1 MRFTKLLIILLFA
14 TAQTYAHDDSTLT
27 VIKTS
32 RIKNA
37 YEVSKYIHIYVDTL
51 RSKNA
56 VQLRN
61 NMFRH
66 LYEFKNERVPKPLMI
81 DGYVYMLFWIENDA
95 PAADTL
101 YFTAGF
107 FSKNIELFTRDS
119 TDAPWKQLPKTTPGD
134 GELAYNQIT
143 LEPNKEIQLMV
154 RTNYARTT
162 ISSIRP
168 YFVKKPFY
176 RYYLK
181 YRRGNWDGL
190 DIITYTITGMLF
202 MMLLFSF
209 FTYFQNRKGEFLYY
223 SLYAFCVAL
232 MLFLKAAYY
241 ESSRPFNFFNE
252 EYLDYALLFT
262 GYIFYLRF
270 TRFFISTA
278 KRNKVLNFV
287 LTGAEITIVLF
298 LIIFSWMYFTDQP
311 FQLLDNTE
319 NISKFFM
326 IAVGLTY
333 VILGFFMRDKF
344 MNFLVAGNL
353 ANLVFAGLSQ
363 LLIVFRNLPFMPER
377 GLFRNSLLYFELGIF
392 IEMVFFLL
400 GLIYKN
406 KVELIEKVQ
415 MDAVLK
421 QEAER
426 KEYEKQIAVLKAQQD
441 ERTRISADM
450 HDELGSG
457 VTAIRLLS
465 EIARKKT
472 KNQPLEEIARISNN
486 ANELMSKMN
495 GIIWSMNPGN
505 DTLASTIAYMRS
517 NASEFLD
524 NFDLNY
530 RIHVPENIPD
540 IELSGNKRRNLFLV
554 MKESLNNIIKHAQA
568 SNVTIAFTCSE
579 HLMVHITDDG
589 KGIQPDKLNEYGNGL
604 KNMQRRMENIDG
616 SFSIAAEN
624 GTTVILILPLTA

>member
-1 MRFTKLLIILLFA
+1 MRYPWLLLILLLA
-14 TAQTYAHDDSTLT
+14 ASQTYAHDDSTLT

-37 YEVSKYIHIYVDTL
+37 FEASKYIHIYVDTL
-51 RSKNA
+51 RTKNSL
-56 VQLRN
+56 QLRN
-61 NMFRH
+61 KMFRH

-81 DGYVYMLFWIENDA
+81 DGYVYMLFWIENDT
-95 PAADTL
+95 PLADTL

-119 TDAPWKQLPKTTPGD
+119 TDAPWKKLPRTLPGD

-154 RTNYARTT
+154 RTNYAKTT
-162 ISSIRP
+162 ISAIRP
-168 YFVKKPFY
+168 YFIKKPFY

-181 YRRGNWDGL
+181 YRQSNWDSL

-202 MMLLFSF
+202 MMLLFSL
-209 FTYFQNRKGEFLYY
+209 FTFFQNRKVEFLYY

-232 MLFLKAAYY
+232 MLFMKAAYY
-241 ESSRPFNFFNE
+241 ESSKPFNFFNE

-262 GYIFYLRF
+262 GYIFYIRF

-278 KRNKVLNFV
+278 KRNNGLNFL
-287 LTGAEITIVLF
+287 LTGAEITIILF
-298 LIIFSWMYFTDQP
+298 LIIVSWMYFTDQS
-311 FQLLDNTE
+311 FLLLDSTE
-319 NISKFFM
+319 NISKLFM

-333 VILGFFMRDKF
+333 VILGFFMKDKF

-363 LLIVFRNLPFMPER
+363 LLILFRNLPFMPER

-392 IEMVFFLL
+392 VEMVFFLL

-406 KVELIEKVQ
+406 KVELIEKAQ

-530 RIHVPENIPD
+530 KIDVPENIPD

-554 MKESLNNIIKHAQA
+554 MKESLNNIIKHSQA
-568 SNVTIAFTCSE
+568 SNVSISFKCNE
-579 HLMVHITDDG
+579 HLIVHIADDG
-589 KGIQPDKLNEYGNGL
+589 TGIQPDKLNEYGNGL
-604 KNMQRRMENIDG
+604 KNMQRRMENIGG
-616 SFSIAAEN
+616 SFFILAEK
-624 GTTVILILPLTA
+624 GTAVILTLPFTP